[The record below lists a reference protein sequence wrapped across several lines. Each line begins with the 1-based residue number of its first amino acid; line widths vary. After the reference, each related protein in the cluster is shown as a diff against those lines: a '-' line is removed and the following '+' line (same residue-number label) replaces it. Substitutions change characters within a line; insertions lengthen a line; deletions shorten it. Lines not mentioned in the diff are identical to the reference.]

1 MYLGNSVSKPV
12 LMRFK
17 KLPWYSVVIS
27 SKSDDVSEAMVVVDL
42 SPFINSE
49 NEFLVLIL
57 FPA

>member
-1 MYLGNSVSKPV
+1 MVIPTPVS
-12 LMRFK
+12 MRVE

-49 NEFLVLIL
+49 NECHVSIL